1 MVGRLV
7 QDEQVG
13 RVDEGGSQGHALAL
27 AARER
32 ADLLA
37 AVRHAEAGEH
47 GAGLVLG
54 HGAVGV
60 RQVAED
66 LLKDGGVR
74 VHVRVLGQIGYLHV
88 REDVHGAAVRL
99 LGPGQHAQKRGF
111 ARAVDAD
118 DAHLVPGIEI
128 ERSVLDETLHPII
141 LFQMFGC

>member
-1 MVGRLV
+1 M
-7 QDEQVG
+7 
-13 RVDEGGSQGHALAL
+13 DEGGGQGHALAL

-54 HGAVGV
+54 HSAVGV

-66 LLKDGGVR
+66 LLEDGGVGSMSGF
-74 VHVRVLGQIGYLHV
+74 LGQVGHLHV

-118 DAHLVPGIEI
+118 DA
-128 ERSVLDETLHPII
+128 TLSPVSR
-141 LFQMFGC
+141 